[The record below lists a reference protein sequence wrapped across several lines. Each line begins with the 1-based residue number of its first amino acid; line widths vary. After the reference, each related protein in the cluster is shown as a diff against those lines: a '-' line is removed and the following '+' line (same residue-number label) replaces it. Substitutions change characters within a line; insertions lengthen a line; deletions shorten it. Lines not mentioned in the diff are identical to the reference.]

1 MPLTQPDALR
11 FALPSKGRLAEPA
24 AELVK
29 ASGYKFRLH
38 GRNLYATCRNAEI
51 VFIFVRADDIPLLV
65 DRGVVDVGITG
76 SDLVEER
83 QAKVTELL
91 ELGFGRC
98 RLCLA
103 VPDSCPEGDLTQF
116 SGKRIATS
124 FPRVT
129 QAFFAE
135 RGVEVETIEM
145 NGSVEI
151 MVALELADAIVDI
164 VETGDSLRENHMKV
178 FADIG
183 RYQTVL
189 IARPDKADDPAVRQI
204 KRRLEG
210 VLVANQW
217 GLLEYNIP
225 EDTLKAAE
233 AVTPG
238 YESPTVQRLDQQGWL
253 AVKVM
258 VRKDQIVQAM
268 DELETIGATGIF
280 ETELRNCRLGS

>member
-1 MPLTQPDALR
+1 MPLTRTDALR

-38 GRNLYATCRNAEI
+38 GRNLYATCRNADI

-65 DRGVVDVGITG
+65 DRGVVDVGVTG

-83 QAKVTELL
+83 QADVEPLL

-103 VPDSCPEGDLTQF
+103 APEHRSDDRLESFAGQ
-116 SGKRIATS
+116 RIATS

-129 QAFFAE
+129 RAFFAE
-135 RGVEVETIEM
+135 RGLEVEPIEM

-164 VETGDSLRENHMKV
+164 VETGDSLRENHMQV
-178 FADIG
+178 VADIG

-189 IARPDKADDPAVRQI
+189 IARPDKADDPDVRRI

-225 EDTLKAAE
+225 EDKLPAAE
-233 AVTPG
+233 EVTPG
-238 YESPTVQRLDQQGWL
+238 YKSPTVQRLDQPGWL

-268 DELETIGATGIF
+268 DELETLGATGIF
-280 ETELRNCRLGS
+280 ETEIRNCRLGG